1 MVDLGEYDARRFTP
15 QSDSDSEFNRI
26 CDELRKRVKVL
37 LEEMV
42 NEEKKEAV

>member
-15 QSDSDSEFNRI
+15 QSDSEFNRI

-37 LEEMV
+37 LEEMD

>member
-15 QSDSDSEFNRI
+15 QSDSEFNRI
-26 CDELRKRVKVL
+26 CDEHRNRLKAL

-42 NEEKKEAV
+42 NQEKKEAV